1 LARLIFTIF
10 RWLPHARRR
19 HQPLSYCLTGSPS
32 GTHLKLDCAPQSGT
46 LTERRERCPFEAV
59 RLQVRMMRCAVAA
72 YQFRGTRPRVR
83 AAPPRRRRDAQ
94 HSAPH
99 IGHDRTN
106 PMQLKGPADRRAE
119 LTTSS
124 AAISLI
130 LTGML
135 AMPGTS
141 VRRPCGTGPFCKA
154 SWTGVSRPTATLMNG
169 VHRRWRRLERTCRR
183 VSASRGPRTTRR
195 VVRGQ
200 LANQGVANTVSWPE
214 GPIKSALHRS
224 WLSVCKL
231 VTNRSIL

>member
-1 LARLIFTIF
+1 MARLIFTIF

-32 GTHLKLDCAPQSGT
+32 GTDLKLDCAPQSGT

-106 PMQLKGPADRRAE
+106 PMQLKSSCRPPGRTDYKLSGKIVDPDWHARHAWHQRSPPVWDRPFPQGELDRSLAAHRNIDERGASPLAPAGTDLSQSFRF
-119 LTTSS
+119 TG
-124 AAISLI
+124 AADNPPS
-130 LTGML
+130 
-135 AMPGTS
+135 
-141 VRRPCGTGPFCKA
+141 C
-154 SWTGVSRPTATLMNG
+154 
-169 VHRRWRRLERTCRR
+169 
-183 VSASRGPRTTRR
+183 PRTTRKSG
-195 VVRGQ
+195 RGEHRF
-200 LANQGVANTVSWPE
+200 LARKAHQIGSPQVMV
-214 GPIKSALHRS
+214 KRL
-224 WLSVCKL
+224 
-231 VTNRSIL
+231 